1 MPRVLLLSL
10 LSACLSLCLS
20 ACPETPPDTA
30 PTEATAEPSAAQ
42 STLPIQASP
51 FVLLSV
57 SAKSLEP
64 IARYQPE
71 SQTFAPAL
79 PERGQSLDAP
89 TEADAELLK
98 NLVPQDAS
106 YPVYRNG
113 SPQGH
118 FGIERLDPPGCG
130 DYPQMVGQLQPPA
143 TVPENET
150 FQAFSYAPASTPL
163 AAFTPPPAP
172 DSETLSEMGNM
183 LKTAF
188 FANQNL
194 SEQAD
199 EFILDHVRS
208 FPFQKTAGGEME
220 LGLLISGR
228 RSDETHAAFCGQET
242 FWVLGI
248 WEQGRAVPL
257 ASYLHPKSESPED
270 CQASDLVGSFS
281 TGPALDHVMI
291 QHNGYEWWD
300 YSIYAWREDSWK
312 EVFRGGGGGC

>member
-1 MPRVLLLSL
+1 MPRVLTLGLLSI
-10 LSACLSLCLS
+10 CLSLCLS
-20 ACPETPPDTA
+20 ACPETPPDTTA
-30 PTEATAEPSAAQ
+30 ATEPATEPAASQSAIAV
-42 STLPIQASP
+42 QASP

-57 SAKSLEP
+57 GATSLEP

-71 SQTFAPAL
+71 TQTFASAL
-79 PERGQSLDAP
+79 PERSQSSEVP
-89 TEADAELLK
+89 SEADAVLLQQ
-98 NLVPQDAS
+98 LVPQEAS
-106 YPVYRNG
+106 YPVYLNG
-113 SPQGH
+113 SPRGH

-143 TVPENET
+143 QMPENEV

-163 AAFTPPPAP
+163 AAFNPPSAP
-172 DSETLSEMGNM
+172 DSENLNEMGNM

-188 FANQNL
+188 FANQMRD
-194 SEQAD
+194 QAAG
-199 EFILDHVRS
+199 FILDHIRS
-208 FPFQKTAGGEME
+208 FPFQKAAGGEME

-257 ASYLHPKSESPED
+257 ASYLHPQSESPED

-281 TGPALDHVMI
+281 TGPALDHVVI
-291 QHNGYEWWD
+291 QHSGYEWWD